1 MEDFLD
7 ALKCQIRS
15 IILLEHSIKI
25 IFKSDDKKKPSIQF
39 IETQFFS
46 LMVIYSKL
54 HKIPVMLDLKVI
66 AGSSVSDTEE
76 YPVSQEI
83 ATKMSTKT
91 LLWIM
96 RVVGFFLYLESL
108 TQSYSLD
115 SWSAPMLT
123 QREISQ
129 SWCLDPY
136 VGVRDTM
143 TLSESFLIE
152 MSGPYF
158 VVWMRQMDAPWA
170 C

>member
-1 MEDFLD
+1 MNTVHIKKIDCVRKGDYHLRFTYRQDKKDCFYLYRINEFLFDDLSSFINDSSINLQYDFSEYLLMEDFLD

-91 LLWIM
+91 LL
-96 RVVGFFLYLESL
+96 
-108 TQSYSLD
+108 
-115 SWSAPMLT
+115 
-123 QREISQ
+123 
-129 SWCLDPY
+129 
-136 VGVRDTM
+136 
-143 TLSESFLIE
+143 
-152 MSGPYF
+152 
-158 VVWMRQMDAPWA
+158 
-170 C
+170 